1 MGRLNRFIWFIIMII
16 VGGAAGLYYAWY
28 VKPANFVDAAFYHMR
43 QDYKTDYVLMTAEIY
58 DADHNRL
65 NAMTR
70 LDYLRDFSQD
80 ETQEEVVRTAIQ
92 TAEGFGYNPIDLDK
106 MRRLL
111 EMVTGVRNTPT
122 PQYDP
127 TMEYSIQQTSTAVA
141 ISLSGGEV
149 PADPSVPQADSDP
162 FGTGV
167 IMTTDPNAVPEL
179 ELTPAPT
186 ITPMFDMD
194 FYEAPT
200 EPVYDDSDNA
210 STFGEQ
216 ETTGFSGIP
225 DDFFNR

>member
-1 MGRLNRFIWFIIMII
+1 MGRLNRFIWFIIMIV
-16 VGGAAGLYYAWY
+16 VGAAAGLYYAWY

-43 QDYKTDYVLMTAEIY
+43 QDYKTDYVLMVAEIY
-58 DADHNRL
+58 DSDHNRL

-70 LDYLRDFSQD
+70 LDYLRDFSQG
-80 ETQEEVVRTAIQ
+80 ETQEEVVKTAIR

-141 ISLSGGEV
+141 ISLSGGEM
-149 PADPSVPQADSDP
+149 PTDDSIPQAESDP
-162 FGTGV
+162 FGTG
-167 IMTTDPNAVPEL
+167 IIFTTAPSAVPEL
-179 ELTPAPT
+179 VLTPAPT
-186 ITPMFDMD
+186 ITPMFNENFDMAPAPADD
-194 FYEAPT
+194 FNDAPSS
-200 EPVYDDSDNA
+200 DS
-210 STFGEQ
+210 SESV
-216 ETTGFSGIP
+216 GFSGIP